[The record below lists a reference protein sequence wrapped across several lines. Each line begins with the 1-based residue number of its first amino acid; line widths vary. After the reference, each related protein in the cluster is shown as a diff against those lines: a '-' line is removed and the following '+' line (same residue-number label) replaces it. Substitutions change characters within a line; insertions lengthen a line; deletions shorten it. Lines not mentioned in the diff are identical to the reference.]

1 MLTSPTVFLKNAT
14 LTGRVMYAGGRPAA
28 GIKVIVGLQGKAET
42 DLTRRT
48 PESAWGAIYKISA
61 DETVTKPD
69 GSYHSEVAA
78 NLPYN
83 VMVNMTRPGAEDDR
97 TVGWVAA
104 ANEGVIGKAGKTTL
118 LPDLVLTR
126 GVFVTGLVTDKASG
140 RPLAGVHI
148 GSHGP
153 HRPFT
158 TGMITGTDTDPSG
171 HYRLRLAPGKGEVY
185 IADGRYN
192 GFFDEEA
199 RAKKLIVPVTTSK
212 GHPATVNFQVTPSP
226 PKP

>member
-1 MLTSPTVFLKNAT
+1 MGDT
-14 LTGRVMYAGGRPAA
+14 
-28 GIKVIVGLQGKAET
+28 
-42 DLTRRT
+42 
-48 PESAWGAIYKISA
+48 
-61 DETVTKPD
+61 TKPD
-69 GSYHSEVAA
+69 GSYRFKVAP
-78 NLPYN
+78 NLPYD
-83 VMVNMTRPGAEDDR
+83 VMVDMTRPGAEDDQA
-97 TVGWVAA
+97 VQWVAA
-104 ANEGVIGKAGKTTL
+104 ANEGMVGKDNKTTP

-126 GVFVTGLVTDKASG
+126 GVFVTGLVTDNASG

-158 TGMITGTDTDPSG
+158 TGMIIGTDTDQSG
-171 HYRLRLAPGKGEVY
+171 HYRLRLAPGKSEVY

-192 GFFDEEA
+192 GFFDAEA

-212 GHPATVNFQVTPSP
+212 GHPATVDFQVTPSP